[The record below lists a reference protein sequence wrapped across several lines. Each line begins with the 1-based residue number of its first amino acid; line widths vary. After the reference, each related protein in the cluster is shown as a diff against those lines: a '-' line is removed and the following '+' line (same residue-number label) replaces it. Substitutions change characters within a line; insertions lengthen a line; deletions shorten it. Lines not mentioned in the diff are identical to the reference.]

1 MTPDEIYAQLNND
14 LSNEWAHM
22 QFYLYHASAVT
33 GLHAHEYKEFFL
45 EQAASEMKHVQQ
57 FSDMLRG
64 LGVTPTTDIAPFPKL
79 TDVRDILRYARDMER
94 DVVINY
100 VERIAAVEHVADTA
114 GGADNFWEVL
124 VAADLKWVEIFLEK
138 QIEDSR
144 QDLDH
149 INQLLKGI

>member
-1 MTPDEIYAQLNND
+1 MTPDEIYARLNND

-64 LGVTPTTDIAPFPKL
+64 LGVEPTTYITPFPKL

-100 VERIAAVEHVADTA
+100 VERIAAVEHIADTVREA
-114 GGADNFWEVL
+114 IDTFA
-124 VAADLKWVEIFLEK
+124 AADLKWVEIFLEK

>member
-1 MTPDEIYAQLNND
+1 MTPDEIYARLNND

-79 TDVRDILRYARDMER
+79 TDVRDILRYAREMER
-94 DVVINY
+94 EVVRNY
-100 VERIAAVEHVADTA
+100 VERIAQLERATWPLAIDAFVV
-114 GGADNFWEVL
+114 
-124 VAADLKWVEIFLEK
+124 ADLKWVEIFLEK